1 MRRKVILLGPL
12 PPPYGGV
19 SVFMD
24 AAFERL
30 KGDGAQMWALFG
42 DASAP
47 EARLRFVK
55 HRRFG
60 IIPALL
66 SGGRG
71 ARILDATHFH
81 LEYPN
86 KFLLPVW
93 LAARRALRFEW
104 VKIVLDGSLPT
115 RHARFRPAQLR
126 RFRAAVAAV
135 DEFVVVHEDLRRW
148 LQDEIK
154 VRQRVSVIPCLLPVP
169 RKNYDAPLAP
179 EIEFALASYLRRP
192 RRVCSVGVF
201 IREYGFADAARAVEL
216 LRASSGEDIGLV
228 LLDGTFARD
237 ETYREETLRGREWI
251 TVVENVPN
259 PQVYQILKRGD
270 AFVRAFGLESYGI
283 SRVEALWCG
292 VPVVATRAGETRGL
306 LLYDYGDPEGLAA
319 QLRVALDA
327 PPRDDIAHWAEVY
340 RREAEDN
347 LEALRRVAFAE

>member
-30 KGDGAQMWALFG
+30 KADGASMWALFG
-42 DASAP
+42 GEAAP
-47 EARLRFVK
+47 DPRLRFVR

-60 IIPALL
+60 IVPALL
-66 SGGRG
+66 AEGRG

-86 KFLLPVW
+86 KFLLPLW

-104 VKIVLDGSLPT
+104 IKIVLDGSLPT
-115 RHARFRPAQLR
+115 RHARFSPLR
-126 RFRAAVAAV
+126 RRLFRAAVEAV

-148 LQDEIK
+148 LRDEIK
-154 VRQRVSVIPCLLPVP
+154 VRQRVTVIPCLLPVP
-169 RKNYDAPLAP
+169 RRSLDAPLAP
-179 EIEFALASYLRRP
+179 DIEAALAPYLRRP

-216 LRASSGEDIGLV
+216 LREASGEDIGLV

-237 ETYREETLRGREWI
+237 EAYRAETLGGRDWI
-251 TVVENVPN
+251 TVLENVPH

-283 SRVEALWCG
+283 SRVEALWCA

-306 LLYDYGDPEGLAA
+306 LLYDYGDAAALAA
-319 QLRVALDA
+319 QLRVALTS
-327 PPRDDIAHWAEVY
+327 PPREEMRGWAEVY
-340 RREAEDN
+340 RREAEEN
-347 LEALRRVAFAE
+347 LAALRRVAFAE